1 MSDQTTPPG
10 WYPAPG
16 DPPGTQRYWDGSQ
29 WTGSPVPVDP
39 SAPPPSPA
47 GYGGPGGLNLASPW
61 MRILARVID
70 GILVGLVFSAVAISV
85 IDPDDFDR
93 F

>member
-1 MSDQTTPPG
+1 
-10 WYPAPG
+10 
-16 DPPGTQRYWDGSQ
+16 
-29 WTGSPVPVDP
+29 
-39 SAPPPSPA
+39 
-47 GYGGPGGLNLASPW
+47 